1 MRTILAIILLVFCF
15 SHLSAQENEGIDPN
29 YLEDQIFLSLTYN
42 VLTNKPASISQNA
55 LSGGISIGFIKD
67 IPLNAERNVG
77 FGIGLG
83 YAYNAYNQNLKI
95 SRDNQITFFEQA
107 QDFNT
112 NRIRMHAL
120 ELPIEFR
127 WRTSTL
133 EKYKFWRIYGGL
145 KLSYL
150 FSVKTTFI
158 DEFETKSTKNIPELN
173 TFQYGLIMATGYST
187 WNIYIYYGL
196 NSLLK
201 GAEFNG
207 DKLDITN
214 FKMGLKFYML

>member
-1 MRTILAIILLVFCF
+1 MRTIWAIIVLVFCF
-15 SHLSAQENEGIDPN
+15 SNLSAQEDVGIDPN
-29 YLEDQIFLSLTYN
+29 YLEDQVFLSLTYN
-42 VLTNKPASISQNA
+42 ILNNKPAPISQNA
-55 LSGGISIGFIKD
+55 LSGGISFGFIKD
-67 IPLNAERNVG
+67 IPLNVERNIG

-83 YAYNAYNQNLKI
+83 YAYNSYVQNLKI
-95 SRDNQITFFEQA
+95 SRDNQITLFEQA

-112 NRIRMHAL
+112 NRLRMHSL

-150 FSVKTTFI
+150 FSVKTTFS
-158 DEFETKSTKNIPELN
+158 DEFETKTTKNIPELN
-173 TFQYGLIMATGYST
+173 KFQYGLNIATGYST
-187 WNIYIYYGL
+187 WNVYVYYGL
-196 NSLLK
+196 NSLFK

-207 DKLDITN
+207 EKLDLNN
-214 FKMGLKFYML
+214 FKIGLKFYML

>member
-1 MRTILAIILLVFCF
+1 MRTIWGIILLVF
-15 SHLSAQENEGIDPN
+15 SLSNLSAQENAGIDPN
-29 YLEDQIFLSLTYN
+29 YLEDQVFLSLTYN
-42 VLTNKPASISQNA
+42 VLINKPAPISQNA

-83 YAYNAYNQNLKI
+83 YAYNTYIQNLKI
-95 SRDNQITFFEQA
+95 SRDNQITLFEQV

-112 NRIRMHAL
+112 NRLRMHSL

-133 EKYKFWRIYGGL
+133 QKYKFWRIYAGL
-145 KLSYL
+145 KMSYM
-150 FSVKTTFI
+150 FSVKTKYS
-158 DEFETKSTKNIPELN
+158 DEIETKFTKNIPELN

-187 WNIYIYYGL
+187 WNVYVYYGL

-207 DKLDITN
+207 DKLDLNN
-214 FKMGLKFYML
+214 FKIGLKFYML